1 MTTVFTIA
9 LFASTF
15 LVFVL
20 LTTFSNSTRAYAEI
34 SLVPLALGLTA
45 FALRSFSGV
54 EQAPVLLWADLYD
67 KLLWASTIQTALG
80 VALIMRAIYRRSPLV
95 LLTFTTF
102 LASSLLWLR
111 AARWI

>member
-1 MTTVFTIA
+1 MTTIFTIA
-9 LFASTF
+9 LIASTF
-15 LVFVL
+15 LMFVL
-20 LTTFSNSTRAYAEI
+20 ITTFSNSTRAYAAI

-54 EQAPVLLWADLYD
+54 EQAPDFWWADLYD
-67 KLLWASTIQTALG
+67 KVLLASTIQTALG
-80 VALIMRAIYRRSPLV
+80 IALIMRAIYRRSPLV

-111 AARWI
+111 VGRWV

>member
-9 LFASTF
+9 LIASPF

-20 LTTFSNSTRAYAEI
+20 LTKFSNSTRAYAEI

-45 FALRSFSGV
+45 FALRTFSGD
-54 EQAPVLLWADLYD
+54 QASGRWWADLYD
-67 KLLWASTIQTALG
+67 KVLWASTIQTALG
-80 VALIMRAIYRRSPLV
+80 IGLIARAIYRRTPLV

-102 LASSLLWLR
+102 LAGSLLWVR
-111 AARWI
+111 VARWI

>member
-9 LFASTF
+9 LIASPF
-15 LVFVL
+15 LMFVV

-45 FALRSFSGV
+45 LALRSFSSD
-54 EQAPVLLWADLYD
+54 QAPGLWWADLYD
-67 KLLWASTIQTALG
+67 KVLWASTIQTALG
-80 VALIMRAIYRRSPLV
+80 LGLIARAIYRRSPLG

-102 LASSLLWLR
+102 LAGSLLWVR
-111 AARWI
+111 VARWI